1 MNETARSAILNS
13 ALNQLQTRFAVLPQ
27 PKSKILDKSGAP
39 IMKSDFIE
47 YKRLAAKKTGS
58 MKKWRPTRAITNER
72 SDIVERA
79 IDLSINDPNAAG
91 VVDTFASTVVGTGL
105 RPHPKLSADALGL
118 DEETISK
125 IEDSQKREFAIW
137 NLFADAG
144 QRMTFNQIQF
154 LAQRMIVQ
162 YGEFLFLVPMLKD
175 PMRPYSLA
183 LQTINPLRL
192 KTPVDLSRD
201 PNIKNGIEIGSYGE
215 PVAYW
220 IKRSETDYSR
230 KSDVSTNFLRISA
243 KAGHRWRVLHGFPV
257 IEPEQN
263 RGLPFFAPAMKTFR
277 DLSDFLDA
285 ELVSNIVTAAFA
297 VWIETGAADPYG
309 TANAMATIT
318 ESGNYKSDY
327 TQYDERYEEIESGAI
342 MYGNTGEKPHLLA
355 AERPGRTFEPFV
367 KSVLK
372 SIANSIG
379 IPYPVLFKDF
389 DGMNYASYRSA
400 MLEAWRVFK
409 NRRQWLG
416 EKLNAPI
423 WNMLIEESYLRNNV
437 KMPRFYKN
445 FYQYLQCDWIGPPKG
460 QIEPIKEVQAEIL
473 AIKNNLKSREE
484 SLLESGRDFNS
495 TMDQIE
501 KEKKIMQQKDIN
513 PAADESTQPT
523 EPAGNPTQL
532 QFWPAHYPAES
543 GYYNP
548 DNPYEWIST
557 SKQTEENPDGT

>member
-1 MNETARSAILNS
+1 MNESARSAILNS
-13 ALNQLQTRFAVLPQ
+13 ALNQLQSKIAVMP
-27 PKSKILDKSGAP
+27 PSKSRILDKSGAP
-39 IMKSDFIE
+39 IMKSDSIE

-58 MKKWRPTRAITNER
+58 MRKWRPTRAILDER
-72 SDIVERA
+72 TDIVERA

-118 DEETISK
+118 DEQTISK

-144 QRMTFNQIQF
+144 QRMTFNQMQF

-175 PMRPYSLA
+175 SMRPYSLA

-201 PNIKNGIEIGSYGE
+201 SNIKNGIEIGPYGE

-220 IKRSETDYSR
+220 IKKSETDFAR

-263 RGLPFFAPAMKTFR
+263 RGLPFFTPAMKTFR

-297 VWIETGAADPYG
+297 VWIETGASDPYG

-318 ESGNYKSDY
+318 ETGYKSDY
-327 TQYDERYEEIESGAI
+327 SNYDERYEEIESGAI

-423 WNMLIEESYLRNNV
+423 WNMLIEESYLRNNI

-445 FYQYLQCDWIGPPKG
+445 FYQYTQCDWIGPPKG

-484 SLLESGRDFNS
+484 SLLESGRDFNA
-495 TMDQIE
+495 TMNQIQ
-501 KEKKIMQQKDIN
+501 KEKKIMDEKDIS

-532 QFWPAHYPAES
+532 QIWPPYH
-543 GYYNP
+543 P
-548 DNPYEWIST
+548 DHGWPVDDAGNVIYT
-557 SKQTEENPDGT
+557 SNQTEDNSDGT